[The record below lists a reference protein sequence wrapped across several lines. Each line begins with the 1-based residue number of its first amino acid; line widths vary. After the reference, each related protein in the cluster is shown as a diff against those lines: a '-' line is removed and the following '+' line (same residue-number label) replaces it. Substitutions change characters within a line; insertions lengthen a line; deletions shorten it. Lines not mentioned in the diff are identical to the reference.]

1 MIKSNIQGKH
11 ITHNYEVKYE
21 RDDKGELK
29 YKPSLTVKDT
39 EAYETILIVD
49 GEIGQNSSKF
59 WGFYSTHRI
68 NISESESVVVEE
80 KIYRADLHEYMI
92 HTDKVLSEKDV
103 NKEEA
108 EALLSK
114 LSSEYNELMI
124 ERDEKLVAYCHVH
137 KLDPEDTDY
146 EELKK
151 IVYKPCDINDTITS
165 LTYAETLSN
174 IAVGTVTISDYLKT
188 SAIMGI

>member
-21 RDDKGELK
+21 RNDKGGLK

-39 EAYETILIVD
+39 ETYETILIVD
-49 GEIGQNSSKF
+49 GEIGQNSTKF
-59 WGFYSTHRI
+59 WKIYSTPTI
-68 NISESESVVVEE
+68 NISESESVEVEG

-92 HTDKVLSEKDV
+92 HTDKVLSEKDA

-108 EALLSK
+108 EALFSK
-114 LSSEYNELMI
+114 LSSEYNQLMI
-124 ERDEKLVAYCHVH
+124 ERDEKLVAYCRVH
-137 KLDPEDTDY
+137 KLDPEDTNY

-151 IVYKPCDINDTITS
+151 IVYNPCDRNDTITS
-165 LTYAETLSN
+165 LTYEDALSN
-174 IAVGTVTISDYLKT
+174 IAVNTLTLTDYLKT
-188 SAIMGI
+188 SVIMGI

>member
-29 YKPSLTVKDT
+29 YKPILTVNDT
-39 EAYETILIVD
+39 ETYETILIVD
-49 GEIGQNSSKF
+49 GEIGQNSNNF
-59 WGFYSTHRI
+59 WKLYTMPTI
-68 NISESESVVVEE
+68 NISESESVVVDE

-103 NKEEA
+103 NKENA
-108 EALLSK
+108 AALLSK
-114 LSSEYNELMI
+114 LSSEYNQLMI

-151 IVYKPCDINDTITS
+151 IVYKPCDRNDMIAS
-165 LTYAETLSN
+165 LTYEDALSN
-174 IAVGTVTISDYLKT
+174 IAANTVTISDYLKT